1 MIVSYSRRFIFIR
14 PRKVAGSSVEL
25 FLSRFCG
32 EEDII
37 TPASENEETLRQ
49 GMEPRNFHIP
59 GYGRSRLLRICGEVL
74 GRPAIGHGG
83 FYNHMPA
90 KEIKRLIG
98 DEAWNNSFKF
108 TIERNPWDRQVSLY
122 HWHHRNNDSKP
133 SFDMF
138 IRSPLYRKL
147 SPNFDTYA
155 IDGTVAADY
164 VCRYETLEEDLAV
177 VLKQIG
183 IDAKIDLPKAKA
195 GYRSERAWRDYYTPK
210 TRDIVGQ
217 WYAREI
223 AAFGY
228 SF

>member
-37 TPASENEETLRQ
+37 TPASEREEDLREAT
-49 GMEPRNFHIP
+49 GPRNFHIP
-59 GYGRSRLLRICGEVL
+59 GYGHSRLLRICGEVL

-98 DEAWNNSFKF
+98 DEAWNDCYKF
-108 TIERNPWDRQVSLY
+108 AIERNPWDRQVSLY
-122 HWHHRNNDSKP
+122 HWHYRNKKTKP
-133 SFDMF
+133 SFDLF
-138 IRSPLYRKL
+138 IRSPLHRKR

-164 VCRYETLEEDLAV
+164 VCRYETLEEDVTV

-183 IDAKIDLPKAKA
+183 IDAKVDLPKAKV
-195 GYRSERAWRDYYTPK
+195 GYRNDRSWREYYTPR